1 MKLCTK
7 FEASSFTG
15 FWDIVEGMPNF
26 LGVTW
31 PKQRP
36 LSEILYIRLVGQAKL
51 KLCTNL
57 ELSGF
62 TDFGDIIE
70 GMPKILGV
78 TWPRPRPLSQ
88 MLYFISVGGA
98 KVKLCTKFEDDLTIQ
113 ERVMTFLVLIRYVT
127 LWPWPLTFWP
137 WTVIMEFLVMR
148 SNHTPTLSMLRRSK
162 LELWYPQSGCYWQL
176 DYVPLRMHS
185 IAWPVYKGLTLP
197 TFLKSLTPI
206 CLFTLQLIWRYD
218 EV

>member
-7 FEASSFTG
+7 FVVSG
-15 FWDIVEGMPNF
+15 FIGIWDIVEGMPNF

-36 LSEILYIRLVGQAKL
+36 LSEMLYIRLMGRAKL

-57 ELSGF
+57 ELSDF
-62 TDFGDIIE
+62 TGFGDILE

-78 TWPRPRPLSQ
+78 TWPRPHPFQKYYTALFEFSGFIGFWDIVEGMPNFLGVTWPKPRPLSEIGYHV
-88 MLYFISVGGA
+88 LVA
-98 KVKLCTKFEDDLTIQ
+98 RDKTKTCTKFEEDPSVQ
-113 ERVMTFLVLIRYVT
+113 ERVMTFLVPIRYVI

-137 WTVIMEFLVMR
+137 WTVIVKFLVTS

-162 LELWYPQSGCYWQL
+162 LELWCPQSGCYWQ
-176 DYVPLRMHS
+176 
-185 IAWPVYKGLTLP
+185 
-197 TFLKSLTPI
+197 
-206 CLFTLQLIWRYD
+206 
-218 EV
+218 